1 LLNRTTRSISLTDA
15 GLRCSTGL
23 GRRVEQDLKGEQWHP
38 FGRLR
43 LYVGHFAGVA
53 VIAPDW
59 GPSYRPFSMS
69 SWIRAEEALVD
80 NVAKGFDAGISPK
93 DWAAGMIAVMGP

>member
-1 LLNRTTRSISLTDA
+1 MRQLEERLGVRLLNRISLTDA

-38 FGRLR
+38 FGRRR

-59 GPSYRPFSMS
+59 GAFLSTFFDVQLDP
-69 SWIRAEEALVD
+69 RAAEALVD

-93 DWAAGMIAVMGP
+93 D